1 MLNQSFGRLGSLAR
15 PHVVTAFSLGGL
27 FFNPTRHSSTSTAT
41 AYLLRTPPSSAPR
54 EVPTP
59 LVFVSSSALD
69 ANSRNGMSAFASWY
83 AERGYTCLEI
93 DLARPQDVQTSEAL
107 MNHYEAELS
116 SHIRTLAIPFAPV
129 IVSRAAGTLLAQT
142 YISSH
147 PAAGLLLIS
156 PPPSNATVS
165 RALLPTP
172 LPEFDFEA
180 RFPVAVMCTEREQ
193 EKLRSESRL
202 WRDPGVDR
210 IVVKDEEAITG
221 QEGVTRIEQWLDEI
235 GI

>member
-1 MLNQSFGRLGSLAR
+1 MFTQTLRRLGSRAR

-27 FFNPTRHSSTSTAT
+27 FLNSTRHSSTAT
-41 AYLLRTPPSSAPR
+41 AYLLRTPSSSAPR

-59 LVFVSSSALD
+59 LVFVSSSNWD
-69 ANSRNGMSAFASWY
+69 ASSRNGMSAFASWY

-93 DLARPQDVQTSEAL
+93 DLAKPQNAATSDAL

-129 IVSRAAGTLLAQT
+129 IISRAAGTLIAQT

-156 PPPSNATVS
+156 PPASNAAVS
-165 RALLPTP
+165 RALLSTP

-193 EKLRSESRL
+193 RGLNSESRL

-210 IVVKDEEAITG
+210 IVVKDEEAIVG
-221 QEGVTRIEQWLDEI
+221 QEGVVKIEQWLDEI